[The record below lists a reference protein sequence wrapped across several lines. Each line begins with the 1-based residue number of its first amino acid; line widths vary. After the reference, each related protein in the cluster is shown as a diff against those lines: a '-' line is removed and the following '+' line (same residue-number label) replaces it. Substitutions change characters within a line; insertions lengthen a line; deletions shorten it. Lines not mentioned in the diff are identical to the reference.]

1 MLFSVIFSE
10 RKGIMMTISGV
21 ETDFRAAGRYAR
33 KDWMQNEDVAVFK
46 KELLSAMG
54 RDQDKKAPYS
64 HLAKD
69 GIIDYNGVIF
79 VCDYEHNTLCLGDVS
94 NPKNVIYVPLANGGT
109 LQVNRDN
116 IGDLSRAIGM
126 FSPEDVNRILRA
138 ISKDAQC
145 QKKLLEIDEA
155 KNSIGEEDDKE

>member
-33 KDWMQNEDVAVFK
+33 KDWMQNEDVAAFK

-79 VCDYEHNTLCLGDVS
+79 VCDY
-94 NPKNVIYVPLANGGT
+94 
-109 LQVNRDN
+109 
-116 IGDLSRAIGM
+116 
-126 FSPEDVNRILRA
+126 
-138 ISKDAQC
+138 
-145 QKKLLEIDEA
+145 
-155 KNSIGEEDDKE
+155 